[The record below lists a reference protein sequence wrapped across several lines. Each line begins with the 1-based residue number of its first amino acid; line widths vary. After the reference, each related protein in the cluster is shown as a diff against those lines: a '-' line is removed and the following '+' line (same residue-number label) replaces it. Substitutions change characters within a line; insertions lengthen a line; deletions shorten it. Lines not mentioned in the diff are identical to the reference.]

1 MTTIRRIIMLL
12 TTALPAL
19 ALQAQVV
26 VMGNVYGGGNEGRV
40 GSSTSVNI
48 SGGTLNGS
56 VFGGAR
62 SADVGGSTSVNLD
75 GEHISSN
82 IIIQA
87 VYGGNDVSGTIGAS
101 ANLPETVTDAETNQ
115 IDNTWNSF
123 VTSTQE
129 RRDMEIHVNQ
139 LYGGGNKAELER
151 VYLELCGGT
160 YDCVY
165 GGGNEATVSTQTDIY
180 INNTSPVADGSYQFG
195 NVFGGNNKAEMNIR
209 PKWHLVKGSI
219 HNLYSGGNEGD
230 MTSPDGIELFTGS
243 ADMEVLNVYGGC
255 RKANVIPSTSMD
267 YGATVTIAGGQITNV
282 YGGNDISGT
291 VRQGTHVNILS
302 SILGD
307 VYGGGN
313 GSYVY
318 TDNEELA
325 DDAEYGDFYYDKGSK
340 TAAQAL
346 LDHRP
351 NVENT
356 LVYLCGDEDNPT
368 FIQGSVFCGGNS
380 ATLRTEQGS
389 MSEARAALR
398 IGSHVIADK
407 VFLGS
412 NGANMVSSNI
422 LQAYAATHDGKAV
435 SSMDLTK
442 TDDFEAYM
450 KGVEVG
456 IRPTVS
462 FDNNY
467 NAYSSKVG
475 SFYCGGNVG
484 SMSADGT
491 FTIDFLN
498 SLVIYDKLVGGC
510 NSANLSA
517 GEYNAAHEGGLTA
530 AAQPKVQM
538 NLSGLK
544 LEPRKIETVEGG
556 LPQLVWNTTGAD
568 EAMRLHGANIYG
580 GCYES
585 GYVNGD
591 VEINLL
597 ATTVDKWSVFGEGN
611 SGVDLDEQGDDVLGD
626 ALNVFGGGYGSQAEI
641 RGNTTVN
648 VEDGYTFQVFGGGEQ
663 GVVTGNTTVSL
674 NNGEVEYLYGGGFM
688 GPIRGHVT
696 VNLGSGTCYD
706 AFGGSC
712 NADIDGYTE
721 VHIGL
726 DGRGEPGFPYVRDNV
741 YGGNDFGG
749 RILGKGEHAGHDG
762 AVIASNAYVEYLQGR
777 VDSIFGGNYGYYEYA
792 DRHYQAYTNDD
803 GSPKEGI
810 YKPYIEQ
817 SFVCFKPNNVASNEV
832 GIVFGGS
839 QGHPGETTS
848 NNSMQLHSYVLVEDP
863 YPSNRF
869 LDTDIYGSG
878 AFGGLGTVEH
888 PGVGASVID
897 LYSGRF
903 HNIYGSSNK
912 EGITGYARVNVPA
925 SSTIQANAIYGGG
938 QGYNTTDF
946 CDAYLTCID
955 YHSRNAT
962 LEEGLYGGNEN
973 YRMARDTYLNIDVPV
988 RNKSGQL
995 VDVFGAGLGANTLAG
1010 RTHVYLNGGAEVK
1023 NVFGGGSDG
1032 KTYNMYSM
1040 RQWLYDHWLER
1051 AVADGKSGADATAL
1065 AEQGVNDNVL
1075 HCNHFKAWLDEN
1087 PEAVVLPSPLPAF
1100 VDDFMENLDSH
1111 NTNVY
1116 IHEDAAVAVNA
1127 YGGGLGEYSNVNGT
1141 THIRLLGGSVAGNV
1155 YGGGYGG
1162 PVENL
1167 FPDFKDLFE
1176 VGTYVDILGG
1186 SATNVYGG
1194 GYEGNVGHHDTST
1207 TATTDDIPGTTHVL
1221 VGVSGD
1227 DNYVT
1232 GNPTIE
1238 RSLYGGGQR
1247 GAVFG
1252 TAHLTMDNGH
1262 IGYKYVDGSYVEN
1275 LDLMADGDNLLYENG
1290 NAFGGGYDEGGTV
1303 DFTDVVIRG
1312 GTVRNSLYGG
1322 GEIAAIGR
1330 GSVTA
1335 TGEQNSVRVYNG
1347 TYKNGKTHVEML
1359 GGHICRD
1366 IFGGGRG
1373 YSYNLK
1379 GSEISGKEFYTD
1391 GYVFGQTEV
1400 YIYYGEVGT
1409 ADGLSKGYGNVFGG
1423 GNIGYVYGI
1432 GTKTGENTGSPGH
1445 YYYKKDGVLT
1455 EDCRVVIQPVSY
1467 VMEGM
1472 PAVTIDGVTYS
1483 EGDLVPN
1490 EALNVLGTK
1499 ETDSRWNSLDISG
1512 INIRNAVFGGGNV
1525 SSGSDKIY
1533 ANAVTVFGNV
1543 TASLRDVYHR
1553 DLITIGTEH
1562 TGGLYGGGN
1571 LSLVEGYRELNISNY
1586 GTDYYNFENNKEIT
1600 IEQYHNDL
1608 NDRERAY
1615 FQLLYKCITPNNG
1628 YSTNQ
1633 QINQE
1638 TYEHLAE
1645 EYQNDSYWLQAGFC
1659 TIYAGRLLNTLQRS
1673 DFCGVFGSRMVL
1685 QGARDRVTTTVDYTD
1700 YTINR
1705 IGELSLN
1712 QNQDHGNYFGIYSVV
1727 NYLGNLTSDIHFSNE
1742 RITDSNSYE
1751 ANEAG
1756 ETYVAYKT
1764 SNINNRKRNNG
1775 TSKNK
1780 VALASGVYLE
1790 LTTENSTGSTTSEKD
1805 WGYITGIVELDL
1817 INVIPGEGGGYVY
1830 AKNQHGES
1838 TYHPDAVNVTLSTY
1852 NSTAETYKRYTYAD
1866 SQSTDIQTSGNF
1878 VHNVKTEP
1886 IIDDCYPSENNHAA
1900 PAHYWFIKGE
1910 IYVYEQ
1916 TISAYTGSATAYA
1929 ESVRIPLNITAASN
1943 GRLKLINVQPNL
1955 YAYYATDDQSSVIDG
1970 EMKIDGVTYHLNDTI
1985 TYWDYSLL
1993 SESNKRRF
2001 VPETWVCINDGT
2013 IDGVSYTRGQ
2023 VVLPL
2028 TTTPVTMT
2036 NKSGEPCELSDIL
2049 RTSNNLSHS
2058 NGYLLTF
2065 DMNNPMSWDDWYA
2078 PVQRADGEK
2087 INTKTYRD
2095 LTDSQKDKYIEGPT
2109 FRLNAYSVHGQRDYR
2124 VGDIIPADVV
2134 GNYLSIPATAMPS
2147 TPQATVEPAY
2157 VSTEELDYV
2166 VGDRTYHA
2174 EKGADIPESDYLQ
2187 LDAATQAKFTE
2198 AFVCTSTVTI
2208 DESTNSFIINGTL
2221 LSQSEIDAYKAAYV
2235 RANGF
2240 TPLETDQLFREHI
2253 VKAYRC
2259 TQAGKYGGRYYEEPK
2274 NYSAIESWCTL
2285 ADRDGFTFNKDAF
2298 DILYDDSFGTD
2309 FQADVTAYG
2318 SPYSDVMA
2326 VDYTAFY
2333 TGPTDA
2339 TPHNGVLLTHDTE
2352 YSREEYE
2359 SLPNERY
2366 HYSPITAT
2374 KNSGTKDYY
2383 VVTQS
2388 FYSGDMAY
2396 IAGQVLTEEVYT
2408 RLKAQH
2414 KDEMS
2419 VIELTNNSDV
2429 DETSYYCR
2437 EDYVIGEKGDGQ
2449 ALTVDE
2455 TTYAVGSTVPKGTVI
2470 NAATYNSIVNHQLHF
2485 VISGTEPTETST
2497 LYVSRESD
2505 IKSLS
2510 KDRTYTV
2517 IYQYTYD
2524 EGDDTGSHI
2533 DQISELHVVNIH
2545 VKFRSGVP
2553 TIGDLSAPPV
2563 ILPGTTIGLTKPS
2576 VTEGAYEIM
2585 EGGWEMYRTSD
2596 DAALHRNGK
2605 SFVPSETQM
2614 YWYQNQKYHVAYY
2627 AKTYLGKTFSNQVP
2641 VTVANYHDISEVMQ
2655 DQEHHLYVDH
2665 PDVMRDP
2672 KIYLDQAKHRGEN
2685 QLDVLKRFFD
2695 LTTVSTD
2702 GFTPSEDHAPLNTT
2716 QVGNSRNLEFFLR
2729 SDISHADSWTPI
2741 GSDGHCFEGTFHG
2754 DGYTIS
2760 GLDHSLFGHLCGD
2773 VYNLG
2778 VTGTFTSAGVADNGD
2793 GYVEN
2798 CWVKST
2804 ATPATGVKAVFGNP
2818 STTTQVENCYYPARA
2833 DGFTPS
2839 EGTRPMPDNAFYNG
2853 EVAFNLN
2860 GFYLKERYDRH
2871 HSDDSAPSGSP
2882 AWTPIGDSYVQ
2893 SRYSDGDF
2901 IYADGLI
2908 PTTNDIRQWVD
2919 DDRNTRFTPLWPDDY
2934 LFFGQMLTYGYIRNR
2949 SYQDQPAH
2957 LVKNADNY
2965 NQLYSSDVSN
2975 RVYRAPA
2982 YYRSADMDAV
2992 HFNPYAVLAQQT
3004 ASGAREVYPHMTAID
3019 LTGYNDLSQG
3029 YKRGLTGG
3037 WFYPPLLDDDG
3048 LTGIV
3053 NEDETQN
3060 LLVYSPAEGATHDV
3074 LANYFVEPAYAEGE
3088 YRTVAVNGR
3097 TINGHLVNKNGSNF
3111 MALTDHKLV
3120 DKQDFNC
3127 PVSYTFDSGRRI
3139 WHQRTPDRYFS
3150 TAKGWETISLP
3161 FTAEL
3166 VTTQTKG
3173 EITHFYSGSASI
3185 DGGTKTGHE
3194 YWLREYKGRKD
3205 ADDDHFTAAFN
3216 YPEAGSED
3224 KTVEN
3229 TFLWDYYYSHSQ
3241 QHDKNAD
3248 SYQTYYATARSYE
3261 GYPLLAQGIPYVIG
3275 FPGSD
3280 YNEFDLSGTWRAP
3293 NTASPAPALVRR
3305 QTITFASKPAAT
3317 IAVSDTELASQAID
3331 GYAFTPTYMAQ
3342 EVAGYILN
3350 ADGNRFERTEAGTAL
3365 PFRPYFTATAGTRT
3379 RSVLFSSQSS
3389 SLHGESEPDMADI
3402 TESLT
3407 IYAKH
3412 GRVVVQSSLHTEAPV
3427 RIVNTGGQTIASFTV
3442 PPGET
3447 VETPVSSAG
3456 VYIVRAADGRYTKKL
3471 VVRK

>member
-1 MTTIRRIIMLL
+1 M
-12 TTALPAL
+12 
-19 ALQAQVV
+19 QAQVV
-26 VMGNVYGGGNEGRV
+26 VRGNVYGGGNEGRV

-48 SGGTLNGS
+48 SGGNISGS

-62 SADVGGSTSVNLD
+62 SADVGGSTSVHLD
-75 GEHISSN
+75 GEHISGN
-82 IIIQA
+82 IIINA
-87 VYGGNDVSGTIGAS
+87 VYGGNDIAGTIGTS
-101 ANLPETVTDAETNQ
+101 ENLPETITDAETNG

-123 VTSTQE
+123 VTSSQE
-129 RRDMEIHVNQ
+129 TGGMNIHVRE
-139 LYGGGNKAELER
+139 LYGGGNKAELGKA
-151 VYLELCGGT
+151 YMELCGGT
-160 YDCVY
+160 YDYVY
-165 GGGNEATVSTQTDIY
+165 GGGNEATVTMRTDIS
-180 INNTSPVADGSYQFG
+180 INNTTPIVAGSYQFG
-195 NVFGGNNKAEMNIR
+195 SVFGGNNKAEMDIR
-209 PKWHLVKGSI
+209 PMWHLTKGSI

-230 MTSPDGIELFTGS
+230 MTSANGIELFTSS
-243 ADMEVLNVYGGC
+243 ADIEVLNVFGGC
-255 RKANVIPSTSMD
+255 RKANVIPSTSVD
-267 YGATVTIAGGQITNV
+267 FGATVTISGGQITNV

-291 VRQGTHVNILS
+291 VRRGTRVNIQS

-318 TDNEELA
+318 TDNEELV
-325 DDAEYGDFYYDKGSK
+325 DDAQYGDFYYDKGSK

-356 LVYLCGDEDNPT
+356 LVFLSGTEDSPT
-368 FIQGSVFCGGNS
+368 FIHGSVYCGGNS
-380 ATLRTEQGS
+380 ATLRTEDGS
-389 MSEARAALR
+389 LSNARAALR
-398 IGSHVIADK
+398 IGSYVVVDK

-412 NGANMVSSNI
+412 NGANMVSEAI
-422 LQAYAATHDGKAV
+422 LQTYAGTYESKDIN
-435 SSMDLTK
+435 SMDLT
-442 TDDFEAYM
+442 TTADFEDYM
-450 KGVEVG
+450 RGVEVA
-456 IRPTVS
+456 IRPSVS
-462 FDNNY
+462 FDSDY
-467 NAYSSKVG
+467 VPYSSKVG
-475 SFYCGGNVG
+475 SFFCGGNVG

-498 SLVIYDKLVGGC
+498 SLVIYGKLVGGC
-510 NSANLSA
+510 NSANVAASD
-517 GEYNAAHEGGLTA
+517 YNAAHEGGLIT

-544 LEPRKIETVEGG
+544 LEPRQIAAGEDGM
-556 LPQLVWNTTGAD
+556 PQLVWNTTGED
-568 EAMRLHGANIYG
+568 EDRRLHGANVYG

-597 ATTVDKWSVFGEGN
+597 ATTVDKESVFGEGN
-611 SGVDLDEQGDDVLGD
+611 SEVDLDEQGDDVLGD
-626 ALNVFGGGYGSQAEI
+626 ALNVFGGGYGSLAEI
-641 RGNTTVN
+641 RGNTVVS

-663 GVVTGNTTVSL
+663 GVVTGNSTVSL
-674 NNGEVEYLYGGGFM
+674 NGGEVEYLYGGGFM

-706 AFGGSC
+706 AFAGAC

-721 VHIGL
+721 LFIGRN
-726 DGRGEPGFPYVRDNV
+726 GRGELSFPYVRDNV

-749 RILGKGEHAGHDG
+749 RILGKGEHEGHDG
-762 AVIASNAYVEYLQGR
+762 ATIASNAYVEYLQGR
-777 VDSIFGGNYGYYEYA
+777 VDSIFGGNFGYYEYA
-792 DRHYQAYTNDD
+792 DRHYEVYTNDD

-817 SFVCFKPNNVASNEV
+817 SFVCFKPNYNPANEV
-832 GIVFGGS
+832 SIVFGGS
-839 QGHPGETTS
+839 QGHPGETTN
-848 NNSMQLHSYVLVEDP
+848 NNSMQLYSYVLVEDLH
-863 YPSNRF
+863 PSSRF
-869 LDTDIYGSG
+869 LSTDIYGSG
-878 AFGGLGTVEH
+878 AFGGLGTLEH
-888 PGVGASVID
+888 PGAGASVID

-925 SSTIQANAIYGGG
+925 SSDIQANAIYGGG
-938 QGYNTTDF
+938 QGYNATDF
-946 CDAYLTCID
+946 CDAYVTCVD
-955 YHSRNAT
+955 YHSQNAT

-1010 RTHVYLNGGAEVK
+1010 RTHVYLNDGAEVK

-1040 RQWLYDHWLER
+1040 RQWLYDQWTER
-1051 AVADGKSGADATAL
+1051 AVAEGKTGDDVTTM
-1065 AEQGVNDNVL
+1065 AEEGVAYNIF

-1087 PEAVVLPSPLPAF
+1087 PDAVALPSPLPVF

-1111 NTNVY
+1111 NTNVF
-1116 IHEDAAVAVNA
+1116 IHEGATVAANA

-1141 THIRLLGGSVAGNV
+1141 TCIQLLGGSVAGNL

-1167 FPDFKDLFE
+1167 FPSLKDRFE
-1176 VGTYVDILGG
+1176 VGTYVDIVGG
-1186 SATNVYGG
+1186 SVTNVYGG

-1207 TATTDDIPGTTHVL
+1207 TDTTDDISGDTHV
-1221 VGVSGD
+1221 VIGISGD
-1227 DNYVT
+1227 DSHMA

-1252 TAHLTMDNGH
+1252 TAYLTLNNGH
-1262 IGYKYVDGSYVEN
+1262 VGYTYTDGNYVEN
-1275 LDLMADGDNLLYENG
+1275 LDLQTAGDNLLYENG
-1290 NAFGGGYDEGGTV
+1290 NVFGGGYDEGGTV
-1303 DFTDVVIRG
+1303 DSTVVVLRG

-1335 TGEQNSVRVYNG
+1335 SGEQNSVRVYNG
-1347 TYKNGKTHVEML
+1347 TYKAGKTHVEML
-1359 GGHICRD
+1359 GGHVCRD

-1409 ADGLSKGYGNVFGG
+1409 AAGLSKGYGNVFGG

-1432 GTKTGENTGSPGH
+1432 GTKTDENTGSPGH

-1455 EDCRVVIQPVSY
+1455 EDCRVVIQPMSY
-1467 VMEGM
+1467 VLTGK
-1472 PAVTIDGVTYS
+1472 PSVTIEDVTYN

-1490 EALNVLGTK
+1490 DALNALGTK

-1571 LSLVEGYRELNISNY
+1571 LSLVEGYRELNIANY

-1600 IEQYHNDL
+1600 IEQYYNDL

-1615 FQLLYKCITPNNG
+1615 FQLLYKCVTPNNG
-1628 YSTNQ
+1628 YSVDQ
-1633 QINQE
+1633 QINEE
-1638 TYEHLAE
+1638 TYQKLDD
-1645 EYQNDSYWLQAGFC
+1645 EYKNQTYWLQAGFC

-1727 NYLGNLTSDIHFSNE
+1727 NHLGNLTSDIHFSNE
-1742 RITDSNSYE
+1742 RIIDSNSYE
-1751 ANEAG
+1751 ANTSG
-1756 ETYVAYKT
+1756 ETYQAFKAY
-1764 SNINNRKRNNG
+1764 NINNRKRNNG

-1780 VALASGVYLE
+1780 VALASGVFLE
-1790 LTTENSTGSTTSEKD
+1790 LTTENSSGTAVEEKD
-1805 WGYITGIVELDL
+1805 WGYITGIIELDL

-1830 AKNQHGES
+1830 AKNQHGRS
-1838 TYHPDAVNVTLSTY
+1838 TYNPDAVNVTLSPY
-1852 NSTAETYKRYTYAD
+1852 NSAAQTYKRFTYTPA
-1866 SQSTDIQTSGNF
+1866 QTEDIQTSGNF

-1886 IIDDCYPSENNHAA
+1886 IIDDCYPSNGNHAA
-1900 PAHYWFIKGE
+1900 AAHYWFIKGE

-1943 GRLKLINVQPNL
+1943 GRLKLVNVQPNL
-1955 YAYYATDDQSSVIDG
+1955 YAYYATDDRSSVIEG
-1970 EMKIDGVTYHLNDTI
+1970 EMKINGVTYHLNDTI

-2001 VPETWVCINDGT
+2001 VPETWVCIKDGT

-2028 TTTPVTMT
+2028 TETPTTVKDKNGDDCALT
-2036 NKSGEPCELSDIL
+2036 DIL

-2065 DMNNPMSWDDWYA
+2065 DMNNPMPWNDWYA
-2078 PVQRADGEK
+2078 PVLRADGEK
-2087 INTKTYRD
+2087 INTKTYSD

-2109 FRLNAYSVHGQRDYR
+2109 FHLDAYSVHGQRDYR

-2134 GNYLSIPATAMPS
+2134 SNYLAIPASAMPE
-2147 TPQATVEPAY
+2147 TQQATVVPAY

-2166 VGDRTYHA
+2166 IAGRTYHA
-2174 EKGADIPESDYLQ
+2174 EKGADISETDYLL

-2208 DESTNSFIINGTL
+2208 DEATNNFIIYGTL

-2240 TPLETDQLFREHI
+2240 TPSETDQLFSEHI

-2259 TQAGKYGGRYYEEPK
+2259 TAAGKYGGKYYEEPK
-2274 NYSAIESWCTL
+2274 NYSAIESWCSL
-2285 ADRDGFTFNKDAF
+2285 PDRDGFTFNKDAF

-2318 SPYSDVMA
+2318 SPYSDMMA

-2366 HYSPITAT
+2366 HYSPITAV

-2414 KDEMS
+2414 EDEMS

-2429 DETSYYCR
+2429 DVTFYYCR
-2437 EDYVIGEKGDGQ
+2437 EDYVIGEKGDGE
-2449 ALTVDE
+2449 ALSVDE

-2470 NAATYNSIVNHQLHF
+2470 NASTYSGIVNHQQHF
-2485 VISGTEPTETST
+2485 VIRGTEPTETST

-2605 SFVPSETQM
+2605 AFVPSETQM

-2655 DQEHHLYVDH
+2655 DKEHHMYIDH
-2665 PDVMRDP
+2665 TDVMRDP
-2672 KIYLDQAKHRGEN
+2672 KIYLDQTMHDGEN
-2685 QLDVLKRFFD
+2685 QLDLLADFFSLSAGATLAGHD
-2695 LTTVSTD
+2695 
-2702 GFTPSEDHAPLNTT
+2702 ALNTT
-2716 QVGNSRNLEFFLR
+2716 QVGNSKNLEFFLR
-2729 SDISHADSWTPI
+2729 SNLSHSEAWAPI
-2741 GSDGHCFEGTFHG
+2741 GSDTNCFEGTLHG

-2760 GLDHSLFGHLCGD
+2760 GLDHSLFSHLCGD

-2778 VTGTFTSAGVADNGD
+2778 VTGSFTSAGIANEGD
-2793 GYVEN
+2793 GYIEN
-2798 CWVKST
+2798 CWITTT
-2804 ATPATGVKAVFGNP
+2804 ATPAANVKAVFGNP
-2818 STTTQVENCYYPARA
+2818 ATTTQVQNCYYPVRT

-2839 EGTRPMPDNAFYNG
+2839 EGTRAMPDNAFCNG

-2860 GFYLKERYDRH
+2860 GFYLKERYDRNR
-2871 HSDDSAPSGSP
+2871 SEGEAI
-2882 AWTPIGDSYVQ
+2882 ADSYVQ
-2893 SRYSDGDF
+2893 SRYDDGDF
-2901 IYADGLI
+2901 VYADGTI
-2908 PTTNDIRQWVD
+2908 PSGTDIRQWID
-2919 DDRNTRFTPLWPDDY
+2919 NEQNFRYSPIWPDDY
-2934 LFFGQMLTYGYIRNR
+2934 LFFGQMLTYGHVRNR
-2949 SYQDQPAH
+2949 FYQELPAH
-2957 LVKNADNY
+2957 LVKDAANY
-2965 NQLYSSDVSN
+2965 NRLYSSDVSN

-2982 YYRSADMDAV
+2982 YYRSAEMGVA
-2992 HFNPYAVLAQQT
+2992 HFNPYAVLTQQT
-3004 ASGAREVYPHMTAID
+3004 ADVTRSVYPHMTSID
-3019 LTGYNDLSQG
+3019 FTGYNDLSQG
-3029 YKRGLTGG
+3029 YSQGLSDGR
-3037 WFYPPLLDDDG
+3037 FYPPLLDDDG
-3048 LTGIV
+3048 LIGIV
-3053 NEDETQN
+3053 NQDETQN
-3060 LLVYSPAEGATHDV
+3060 LLVYSPAEGTTHDV
-3074 LANYFVEPAYAEGE
+3074 LTDYFVEPVYDEGE
-3088 YRTVAVNGR
+3088 YRTVAVNGQ
-3097 TINGHLVNKNGSNF
+3097 TVKGHLVSRSGNGF
-3111 MALTDHKLV
+3111 IAQTDHILV

-3127 PVSYTFDSGRRI
+3127 PVSYTFATGKRM
-3139 WHQRTPDRYFS
+3139 WHQRYPDRYFS

-3185 DGGTKTGHE
+3185 DGTTKTGHE
-3194 YWLREYKGRKD
+3194 YWLREYKGKKEEDGDR
-3205 ADDDHFTAAFN
+3205 FTAAFS
-3216 YPEAGSED
+3216 YPEAGTED
-3224 KTVEN
+3224 KTVDN
-3229 TFLWDYYYSHSQ
+3229 TFLWDYYYSYSD

-3248 SYQTYYATARSYE
+3248 SYQTYYETARDYE
-3261 GYPLLAQGIPYVIG
+3261 GYPRLAQATPYAIG

-3280 YNEFDLSGTWRAP
+3280 YNEFDLSGEWTAP
-3293 NTASPAPALVRR
+3293 NTASPAPALVSR
-3305 QTITFASKPAAT
+3305 QVITFASKPAVT
-3317 IAVSDTELASQAID
+3317 IAVSDTELAAQSLD
-3331 GYAFTPTYMAQ
+3331 GYTFTPTYMTQ
-3342 EVAGYILN
+3342 DVAGYILN
-3350 ADGNRFERTEAGTAL
+3350 ADGNRFERTESGTAQ
-3365 PFRPYFTATAGTRT
+3365 PFRPYFTATSQPQSAPAHRIASHITID
-3379 RSVLFSSQSS
+3379 SSHQAIGYDGDEP
-3389 SLHGESEPDMADI
+3389 GENQQDDGAFYI
-3402 TESLT
+3402 TVN
-3407 IYAKH
+3407 
-3412 GRVVVQSSLHTEAPV
+3412 RR
-3427 RIVNTGGQTIASFTV
+3427 RIVVSSTLQSETHVHIVNVGGQAIASFV
-3442 PPGET
+3442 VQPGET
-3447 VETPVSSAG
+3447 VETPVNSAG